1 VAVPAPATPRTC
13 HSLNTLFDFAARDAD
28 GTLILKCFGYRSQ
41 YARVSAS
48 VAKAC
53 EDAGAMRLMI
63 DENALQTGIGPGVAM
78 NKVAGITRRLIEGLG
93 DKYARTCLS
102 QQSVRG

>member
-1 VAVPAPATPRTC
+1 
-13 HSLNTLFDFAARDAD
+13 
-28 GTLILKCFGYRSQ
+28 
-41 YARVSAS
+41 
-48 VAKAC
+48 
-53 EDAGAMRLMI
+53 MRLMI

-78 NKVAGITRRLIEGLG
+78 NEVAGITRRLIEGLG